1 MPDNA
6 GLGRTADQPEVRL
19 YGDCAVFTCVVTT
32 TKNPDGS
39 PGGGRFWNTRLFV
52 RQAGKWLCVAWQV
65 TPIGASISGVM
76 ALSTKEA
83 FELYEDGKHRR
94 YGLLFS
100 VNGGAFAVAKLLTGE
115 PGKPGIVLG
124 DLSLSQ
130 LSLGMVLFTAVMIW
144 DIFVFGLKMRENY
157 LPGAFETQG
166 KIVLLLLGVLLCL
179 GWFLVGLR
187 GAFFA

>member
-1 MPDNA
+1 MLDA
-6 GLGRTADQPEVRL
+6 HAATG
-19 YGDCAVFTCVVTT
+19 
-32 TKNPDGS
+32 
-39 PGGGRFWNTRLFV
+39 
-52 RQAGKWLCVAWQV
+52 
-65 TPIGASISGVM
+65 GVM
-76 ALSTKEA
+76 VLNIKEA

-100 VNGGAFAVAKLLTGE
+100 VNGGAFAVAKIMTGE

-144 DIFVFGLKMRENY
+144 DIFEFGRKMRKNY

-166 KIVLLLLGVLLCL
+166 KIVLLFLGALLCL
-179 GWFLVGLR
+179 GWFFVGLR
-187 GAFFA
+187 GHVLT